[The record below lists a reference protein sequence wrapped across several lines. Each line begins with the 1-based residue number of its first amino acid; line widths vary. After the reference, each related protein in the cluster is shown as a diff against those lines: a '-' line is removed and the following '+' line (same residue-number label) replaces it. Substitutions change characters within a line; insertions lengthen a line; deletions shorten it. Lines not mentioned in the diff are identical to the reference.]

1 MKKIITTE
9 QAEILLDRYYEG
21 YTSVE
26 EEQLLYIF
34 LSQKNLPEKF
44 DADKALLAY
53 FATHK
58 KKTKIR
64 IIPLLRWTSVAASV
78 IIGIMLITR
87 FLMPVN
93 YDSYAYIDGHKI
105 TNIEKVK
112 EQMIASIQSWN
123 NADTET
129 NVDMDELIIQQLQLF
144 K

>member
-26 EEQLLYIF
+26 EERLLYIF

-53 FATHK
+53 FAAHK
-58 KKTKIR
+58 KKAKTR
-64 IIPLLRWTSVAASV
+64 IVPLLRWTSVAASV
-78 IIGIMLITR
+78 IIGIMLIAH

-93 YDSYAYIDGHKI
+93 YDSYAYIDGQKI

-112 EQMIASIQSWN
+112 EQMIASIQLWN